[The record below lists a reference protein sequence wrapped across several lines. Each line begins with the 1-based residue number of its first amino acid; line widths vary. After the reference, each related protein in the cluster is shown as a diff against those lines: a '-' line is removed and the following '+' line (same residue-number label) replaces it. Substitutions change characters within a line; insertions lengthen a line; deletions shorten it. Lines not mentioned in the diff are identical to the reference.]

1 MRIIDI
7 KVKHKILYGAGL
19 LVLISLAFAGIAQ
32 NYISKISDALFGITN
47 NNAKAVEYATGVE
60 RMALATIL
68 EEKNY
73 LLFEKDEIHQ
83 RAEENVKKLF
93 SFLDQVDEIA
103 KTYNNSKLLE
113 QAQTARQDTI
123 HYAEE
128 YRKGVSALKN
138 NQKMVATMVEMG
150 TVVIENAN
158 TFMELQQTQYNEA
171 FKKGADAQALDP
183 FVQRYII
190 VANIRIKAN
199 QIIRAEKEEVKYK
212 NRVAWK
218 KMTTLLPE
226 LLTLYDDLQKQTT
239 KEDALKLI
247 AEARKATTDYEEAA
261 RNWIKND
268 DQLNETLKRMQ
279 DYGATVIKQA
289 QDAEKAG
296 YEQLELARVDAEQ
309 LVNQANS
316 IILVTISLAVILG
329 ILIALFLANLI
340 TKPIT
345 QGVNFAKSLAAGDL
359 SAKLDINQKD
369 ELGVLAEAL
378 QTMQAQFIDVVQGV
392 RSNAD
397 SIASASQEISATAQS
412 LSQSAVEQASSVEQT
427 TASVEELNSSVQQN
441 VENAKITNNTA
452 KASAHDA
459 GTGGD
464 AVKRT
469 VNAMREIA
477 SKISLIEDIA
487 YKTNLLSLNAAIEA
501 ARAGE
506 HGKGFTVVAAEVRKL
521 AENSRQTAQE
531 INQLATSSV
540 KIAEEAG
547 KLLDTVVPS
556 IQKTADLVEEI
567 TAASEEQAG
576 GINQISNAMTQ
587 LDQATQQNASMSE
600 ELAATAEEMSAQA
613 EKLQQ
618 AVAFFKLRQGGTA
631 KPGQS
636 QPSKPKNTPDTVTH
650 SKPRAPQI
658 TKSAATSSRSTTSSI
673 DFSDFEKF

>member
-7 KVKHKILYGAGL
+7 KVKHKILYGASL
-19 LVLISLAFAGIAQ
+19 LVLISVVFAGVAQ
-32 NYISKISDALFGITN
+32 IYIGKISAALFGITN

-73 LLFEKDEIHQ
+73 LLFEKDDIHQ

-93 SFLDQVDEIA
+93 SYLDQVDEIA
-103 KTYNNSKLLE
+103 KTHNNSTLLA
-113 QAQTARQDTI
+113 QAQTARQDTTR
-123 HYAEE
+123 YAEE

-138 NQKMVATMVEMG
+138 NQKMVATMVEKGRM
-150 TVVIENAN
+150 VIENTN

-171 FKKGADAQALDP
+171 FKKGADAKTLDP
-183 FVQRYII
+183 FVQRYIL

-212 NRVAWK
+212 NRVAWN
-218 KMTTLLPE
+218 KMKTLLPE
-226 LLTLYDDLQKQTT
+226 LFALYDDLQKQTT
-239 KEDALKLI
+239 NEDALKLI
-247 AEARKATTDYEEAA
+247 DEARTASTEYEEAA
-261 RNWIKND
+261 SNWIKND

-279 DYGATVIKQA
+279 DLGTTVIKQA

-296 YEQLELARVDAEQ
+296 YEQLELARIDAEH
-309 LVNQANS
+309 LVSQANN
-316 IILVTISLAVILG
+316 IILATILLAVILG
-329 ILIALFLANLI
+329 ILIALYLANLI

-345 QGVNFAKSLAAGDL
+345 QGVTFAKSLAEGDL
-359 SAKLDINQKD
+359 SAHLDINQKD
-369 ELGVLAEAL
+369 ELGILAEAL

-392 RSNAD
+392 RLNAD
-397 SIASASQEISATAQS
+397 GIASASQEISATAQS
-412 LSQSAVEQASSVEQT
+412 LSQSAVEQASSVEET
-427 TASVEELNSSVQQN
+427 TASVEELNASVQQN

-452 KASAHDA
+452 KNSAQDA
-459 GTGGD
+459 ETGGD

-477 SKISLIEDIA
+477 SKIGLIEDIA

-547 KLLDTVVPS
+547 KLLGTVVPS

-618 AVAFFKLRQGGTA
+618 AVAFFKLQQAAA
-631 KPGQS
+631 KPNQAQQS
-636 QPSKPKNTPDTVTH
+636 KSKNSLEPMARSRQRTPET
-650 SKPRAPQI
+650 
-658 TKSAATSSRSTTSSI
+658 TKIAAKSNKSTTSSI